1 MTLYKPSTPGIL
13 VHLTIPNIHVIYV
26 LRLHGLVSA
35 RQSDKQTLASL
46 EKRLQEERRCRLL
59 VETQLANERRAR
71 ANDVIEASK
80 AQQRQ
85 VLCCTIFFFNLYLLD
100 ARVFRRVIAVESYKV
115 NPRS

>member
-1 MTLYKPSTPGIL
+1 MYLFFCCICVNLLFYYNNLFHYFRWIVETKFVVLDIKKTPHYSSF
-13 VHLTIPNIHVIYV
+13 VS
-26 LRLHGLVSA
+26 RLHGLVSA

-80 AQQRQ
+80 AQR
-85 VLCCTIFFFNLYLLD
+85 
-100 ARVFRRVIAVESYKV
+100 
-115 NPRS
+115 